1 MSGSSAERPQ
11 PTRPARAGKEAAQR
25 LPLALDQARK
35 KVLRERAKR
44 LARPP
49 NRQAETDQTLQ
60 VLEFVLAG
68 EHYAVEAHFVREVR
82 HLREFTAL
90 PGTAPYVLGIV
101 HLRGQIF
108 SVLDIKKFF
117 DMPEAGLT
125 DLNKVILLE
134 SREMAFGIL
143 ADSIVGLRS
152 LAADSLQRLP
162 TLTGIRAQYLRG
174 VAPDRTVVLD
184 AESLLSDPAI
194 RIQQQALT

>member
-1 MSGSSAERPQ
+1 MSGSSTEKLPSA
-11 PTRPARAGKEAAQR
+11 RPAPADRAVGQR
-25 LPLALDQARK
+25 PALALEQARK
-35 KVLRERAKR
+35 KVLRERAQR

-49 NRQAETDQTLQ
+49 NRQLETELTLQ

-68 EHYAVEAHFVREVR
+68 EHYAVEARFVREVR

-90 PGTAPYVLGIV
+90 PGAAPFVLGIV

-117 DMPEAGLT
+117 DLPEAGLT
-125 DLNKVILLE
+125 DLNKFILLE

-143 ADSIVGLRS
+143 ADVIVGLRG
-152 LAADSLQRLP
+152 LAAESLQRLP

-194 RIQQQALT
+194 RIQQQGLT